1 MADILDSHEIPVK
14 PIQFAG
20 FWPRVG
26 AAIIDWIILSAF
38 QYVVLAF
45 LPLGRQELS
54 GIMFFVNWLYFSL
67 QESSE
72 RQATIGKMAL
82 GIVVTDMNGER
93 IGFAKA
99 TGRYF
104 AKILSAII
112 LLIGFIMVAFTEKR
126 QGLHDIL
133 AGTLVIFKR

>member
-1 MADILDSHEIPVK
+1 MADILDSNEMPVR
-14 PIQFAG
+14 PVEFAG

-38 QYVVLAF
+38 QYLVLAF
-45 LPLGRQELS
+45 MPLGSQEIS
-54 GIMFFVNWLYFSL
+54 GIMFFVNWLYFTL
-67 QESSE
+67 QESSQ

-82 GIVVTDMNGER
+82 GIVVTDLNGER

-112 LLIGFIMVAFTEKR
+112 LLIGFIMVAFTEKK

-133 AGTLVIFKR
+133 AGTLVVFRK

>member
-1 MADILDSHEIPVK
+1 MADILDSHEMPLG
-14 PIQFAG
+14 QFEYAG
-20 FWPRVG
+20 FWLRVG

-38 QYVVLAF
+38 QYVVQAF
-45 LPLGRQELS
+45 LSVGTQELS
-54 GIMFFVNWLYFSL
+54 GIMFFVHWLYFAI

-82 GIVVTDMNGER
+82 GIVVTNLHGER
-93 IGFAKA
+93 ISFANA

-112 LLIGFIMVAFTEKR
+112 LFIGFIMVAFTERK

-133 AGTLVIFKR
+133 ARTLVLSKK